1 MTHKEFISEVQKVSG
16 LDKQVCAT
24 LLSATVKLLAE
35 EGTEQIPVEFEGLGT
50 FVATKHPE
58 YIEENPETHVV
69 TLYPPRISYRFQS
82 QMEL

>member
-1 MTHKEFISEVQKVSG
+1 MNHKEFITEVQKLSG
-16 LDKQVCAT
+16 LDKQACAA
-24 LLSATVKLLAE
+24 LLSATEKLLAE
-35 EGTEQIPVEFEGLGT
+35 EGMEQIPVEFEGLGQ

-82 QMEL
+82 QVEL